1 MILEEYEKDALSV
14 TIAIKQKLN
23 SLVAW
28 INTQMLSKI
37 QRMPM
42 YIHNNLPT
50 WYSTVALKKYYKDLK
65 ETSEEKHS
73 QEAEQ
78 STKLDS
84 NMTKILGI

>member
-1 MILEEYEKDALSV
+1 
-14 TIAIKQKLN
+14 
-23 SLVAW
+23 
-28 INTQMLSKI
+28 
-37 QRMPM
+37 
-42 YIHNNLPT
+42 
-50 WYSTVALKKYYKDLK
+50 VALKKYYKDLK